1 MKRNTVL
8 EIIAI
13 AVLLIALA
21 FGILVGL
28 KLLKGADSNE
38 LTVHSAD
45 TGMPAFLGG
54 LSDLEKQ
61 VEALGVETLTIK
73 SGGRKRRF
81 HFYVPPSAKRGRNAS
96 VLLVLHG
103 GAGNALQFAHTVGA
117 VQMANEHGFV
127 IVAPQG
133 YGALGWWFRRGGWN
147 ADSRTRL
154 GSAETKQVDDI
165 SFLGDLIR
173 FARFEAKVE
182 PGRVFVMGISK
193 GGMMAF
199 RLACALPDE
208 ISAIAVV
215 AGTMSTDL
223 CPDGAPVRLVQIHGS
238 ADENVPLEGG
248 HGRFS
253 SNGADWPEV
262 ARGLDIFKQANGCT
276 DAPIVSRIA
285 SDTICENFCRDG
297 QDLVQFCLVEGGGH
311 AWPGSQPSAR
321 QQARNVYV
329 SPHFNASRHIA
340 RFFLGRR

>member
-1 MKRNTVL
+1 MKRNRVL
-8 EIIAI
+8 GFTTI

-21 FGILVGL
+21 LGILFGR
-28 KLLKGADSNE
+28 KLLKGEVSNE

-81 HFYVPPSAKRGRNAS
+81 HYYVPPSAKRGRKAS

-103 GAGNALQFAHTVGA
+103 GAGNALQFAHTAGA
-117 VQMANEHGFV
+117 VQMANENGFV

-133 YGALGWWFRRGGWN
+133 YGRWGWWLRRGGWN
-147 ADSRTRL
+147 ADSRSRL
-154 GSAETKQVDDI
+154 GSAETKKINDI
-165 SFLGDLIR
+165 TFLEDLIR
-173 FARFEAKVE
+173 FARFESKVAPE
-182 PGRVFVMGISK
+182 RVFAMGISK

-199 RLACALPDE
+199 RLACALPDK

-215 AGTMSTDL
+215 AGTLSTDL
-223 CPDGAPVRLVQIHGS
+223 CPDGAPVRLLQIHGS
-238 ADENVPLEGG
+238 EDENVPLHGG

-262 ARGLDIFKQANGCT
+262 ARGIEIFRQANGCSDVPT
-276 DAPIVSRIA
+276 VTRVA
-285 SDTICENFCRDG
+285 SDTICESYNRDG
-297 QDLVQFCLVEGGGH
+297 QERVQFCLVDGGGH

-329 SPHFNASRHIA
+329 SPHFNASNYIA
-340 RFFLGRR
+340 RFFLERP